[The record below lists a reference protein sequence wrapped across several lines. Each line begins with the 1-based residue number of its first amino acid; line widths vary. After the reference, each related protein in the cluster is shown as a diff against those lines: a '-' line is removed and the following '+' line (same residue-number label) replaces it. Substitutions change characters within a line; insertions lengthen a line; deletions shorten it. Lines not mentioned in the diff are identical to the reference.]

1 MFLKK
6 IKRFSLKK
14 RLKKQLCNV
23 KEESLLSTVSK
34 IGLVV
39 DESDFLEIN
48 ALKEEIL
55 LNGIIED
62 NIKIITYRDG
72 FKDKIVYSN
81 PTFGYKDLN
90 SKGEFVKKEINDFV
104 SEEFDLLISY
114 YADDKPFLLLLTN
127 NSKAKFKV
135 GFSSVDKRL
144 NHLLINTS
152 LDNYKVFTKELFRY
166 LKILNKI

>member
-1 MFLKK
+1 M
-6 IKRFSLKK
+6 
-14 RLKKQLCNV
+14 CNV

-48 ALKEEIL
+48 ALKKEIV
-55 LNGIIED
+55 LNGILEG
-62 NIKIITYRDG
+62 NIKIVAYRDG
-72 FKDKIVYSN
+72 FKDKMVYSY

-90 SKGEFVKKEINDFV
+90 RKGEFVKQEINDFV
-104 SEEFDLLISY
+104 SEEFDLLINY
-114 YADDKPFLLLLTN
+114 YAEDKPFLLLLTN

-144 NHLLINTS
+144 NHLLINIA
-152 LDNYKVFTKELFRY
+152 LENYKGFTKEVFRY